1 MDGQRQDLLT
11 LGRMLMGLPGG
22 ERAKPATVVLVLP
35 GGTAG
40 THSIPPDPPGL
51 ATLPASHFFLSPS
64 GPRTGLLFPGK
75 HRRSASK
82 MQSGLELASYKTE
95 QAKSLCPRAMK
106 CCLPLSLSLSHIHTH
121 TEYTLHTF
129 GSTLHA
135 S

>member
-35 GGTAG
+35 GGTAR
-40 THSIPPDPPGL
+40 TQSIPSGL
-51 ATLPASHFFLSPS
+51 ATLPASHFFLSPL

-75 HRRSASK
+75 HRRSALK

-106 CCLPLSLSLSHIHTH
+106 CCLPPLSLSHMHTH

-129 GSTLHA
+129 VSTLHA